1 MSKTNDLKK
10 YFYVFFQLRQRL
22 RGAWH
27 VQLRAVIE
35 KLVANYQKYYTASKY
50 VTVDEQVH
58 PFRWRCGFRVYMPNK
73 PLKYGIKLWC
83 LCDAASAYC
92 ANLQV
97 YTGMIDRKREVG
109 QSKRVVL
116 DLVHPT
122 LQSGRNITA
131 DNFFRPMDW
140 PKNC

>member
-58 PFRWRCGFRVYMPNK
+58 PFRWRCGFRVYMPKK
-73 PLKYGIKLWC
+73 PSKYGTIFVYFVFCLLFFLYVWPAFCHAIIKRIL
-83 LCDAASAYC
+83 
-92 ANLQV
+92 
-97 YTGMIDRKREVG
+97 MIV
-109 QSKRVVL
+109 
-116 DLVHPT
+116 
-122 LQSGRNITA
+122 
-131 DNFFRPMDW
+131 
-140 PKNC
+140 C